1 MKNPWLTII
10 GIGESGLQYL
20 ADVSQ
25 NRLESADIIIGPPRH
40 LRLLG
45 LSGSKVLEWPV
56 PFSDGLKLLDKY
68 RGKKVVVLV
77 SGDPFWYGAAATILR
92 KFSFDDIE
100 VFPGPS
106 TFGWAAA
113 RMGWSIEDISCVG
126 LHAKPAE
133 HIRSLIAPKRK
144 ILALMRDGDQ
154 VKSLAHYLSNL
165 GFGQTK
171 IHVLEALGGNNE
183 RIREIVAEEYNLV
196 DVKHPVCLAICVDG
210 LGSAI
215 PLSTGID
222 DNFFETDGQITKS
235 QIRALTITA
244 LAPQYGQHLW
254 DLGAGSGSVSIE
266 WLMRDKSLYATAVER
281 DPSRCAIIK
290 QNVNNLGL
298 DNLSLHKGSNM
309 EVIMTL
315 KPPDAVFVGGGLTK
329 ELMKK
334 LWAIVPRKTR
344 FVANSVTLETET
356 ILQDALNE
364 YGGNLIRID
373 ISTARAIGSKNLWQP
388 AYPITQW
395 SVEK

>member
-68 RGKKVVVLV
+68 RGNKVVVLV

-126 LHAKPAE
+126 LHAKPVE

-154 VKSLAHYLSNL
+154 VKSLAHYLSKL

-183 RIREIVAEEYNLV
+183 RIREIAAEEYNLV
-196 DVKHPVCLAICVDG
+196 DVEHPVCVAICVDG

-215 PLSTGID
+215 PFSTGID
-222 DNFFETDGQITKS
+222 DKFFETDGQITKS

-266 WLMRDKSLYATAVER
+266 WLMRDKSLYATAVES
-281 DPSRCAIIK
+281 DPSRCAIIE
-290 QNVNNLGL
+290 QNVKNLGL
-298 DNLSLHKGSNM
+298 DNLSLHNGSNM

-315 KPPDAVFVGGGLTK
+315 KPPHAVFVGGGLTK

-364 YGGNLIRID
+364 YGGNLIRFD

-395 SVEK
+395 SIEK

>member
-25 NRLESADIIIGPPRH
+25 NRLESSDIIIGPPRH

-68 RGKKVVVLV
+68 RGNKVVVLV

-126 LHAKPAE
+126 LHAKPVE

-154 VKSLAHYLSNL
+154 VKSLAHYLSKL
-165 GFGQTK
+165 GFGQTN

-183 RIREIVAEEYNLV
+183 RIREIAAEEYNLV
-196 DVKHPVCLAICVDG
+196 DVEHPVCVAICVDG

-215 PLSTGID
+215 PFSTGID
-222 DNFFETDGQITKS
+222 DKFFETDGQITKS

-266 WLMRDKSLYATAVER
+266 WLMRDKSLYATAVES
-281 DPSRCAIIK
+281 DPSRCAIIE
-290 QNVNNLGL
+290 QNVKNLGL
-298 DNLSLHKGSNM
+298 DNLSLHNGSNM

-315 KPPDAVFVGGGLTK
+315 KPPHAVFVGGGLTK

-364 YGGNLIRID
+364 YGGNLIRFD

-395 SVEK
+395 SIEK

>member
-1 MKNPWLTII
+1 MKNPWITII

-126 LHAKPAE
+126 LHAKPVE

-154 VKSLAHYLSNL
+154 VKSLAHYLSKL

-183 RIREIVAEEYNLV
+183 RIREIAAEEYNLV
-196 DVKHPVCLAICVDG
+196 DVEHPVCVAICVDG

-215 PLSTGID
+215 PFSTGID
-222 DNFFETDGQITKS
+222 DKFFETDGQITKS

-266 WLMRDKSLYATAVER
+266 WLMRDKSLYATAVES
-281 DPSRCAIIK
+281 DPSRCAIIE
-290 QNVNNLGL
+290 QNVKNLGL
-298 DNLSLHKGSNM
+298 DNLSLHNGSNM

-315 KPPDAVFVGGGLTK
+315 KPPHAVFVGGGLTK

-364 YGGNLIRID
+364 YGGNLIRFD

-395 SVEK
+395 SIEK

>member
-10 GIGESGLQYL
+10 GIGESGLEYL

-25 NRLESADIIIGPPRH
+25 NRLESSDIIIGPPRH

-126 LHAKPAE
+126 LHAKPVE

-154 VKSLAHYLSNL
+154 VKSLAHYLSKL
-165 GFGQTK
+165 GFGQTN

-183 RIREIVAEEYNLV
+183 RIREIAAEEYNLV
-196 DVKHPVCLAICVDG
+196 DVEHPVCVAICVDG

-215 PLSTGID
+215 PFSTGID
-222 DNFFETDGQITKS
+222 DKFFETDGQITKS

-266 WLMRDKSLYATAVER
+266 WLMRDKSLYATAVES
-281 DPSRCAIIK
+281 DPSRCAIIE
-290 QNVNNLGL
+290 QNVKNLGL
-298 DNLSLHKGSNM
+298 DNLSLHNGSNM

-315 KPPDAVFVGGGLTK
+315 KPPHAVFVGGGLTK

-364 YGGNLIRID
+364 YGGNLIRFD

-395 SVEK
+395 SIEK

>member
-45 LSGSKVLEWPV
+45 LSGSNVLEWPV

-68 RGKKVVVLV
+68 KGKKVVVLV

-92 KFSFDDIE
+92 KFSFDEIE

-126 LHAKPAE
+126 LHAKPVE

-154 VKSLAHYLSNL
+154 VKSLAHYLSKL
-165 GFGQTK
+165 GFGQTN

-183 RIREIVAEEYNLV
+183 RIREIAAEEYNLV
-196 DVKHPVCLAICVDG
+196 DVEHPVCVAICVDG

-215 PLSTGID
+215 PFSTGID
-222 DNFFETDGQITKS
+222 DKFFETDGQITKS

-281 DPSRCAIIK
+281 DPSRCGIIE
-290 QNVNNLGL
+290 QNVQNLGL
-298 DNLSLHKGSNM
+298 DNLSLHNGSNI

-315 KPPDAVFVGGGLTK
+315 KPPHAVFVGGGLTK

-344 FVANSVTLETET
+344 LVANSVTLETET

-364 YGGNLIRID
+364 YGGNLIRFD

-395 SVEK
+395 SIEK

>member
-1 MKNPWLTII
+1 MKNPWITII

-56 PFSDGLKLLDKY
+56 PFSDGLKILEKY
-68 RGKKVVVLV
+68 KGKKVVVLV
-77 SGDPFWYGAAATILR
+77 SGDPFWYGPAATILR

-126 LHAKPAE
+126 LHAKPVE

-154 VKSLAHYLSNL
+154 VKSLAHYLSKL
-165 GFGQTK
+165 GFGQTN

-183 RIREIVAEEYNLV
+183 RIREIAAEEYNLV
-196 DVKHPVCLAICVDG
+196 DVEHPVCVAICVDG

-215 PLSTGID
+215 PFSTGID
-222 DNFFETDGQITKS
+222 DKFFETDGQITKS

-281 DPSRCAIIK
+281 DPSRCGIIE
-290 QNVNNLGL
+290 QNVQNLGL
-298 DNLSLHKGSNM
+298 DNLSLHNGSNM

-315 KPPDAVFVGGGLTK
+315 KPPHAVFVGGGLTK

-344 FVANSVTLETET
+344 LVANSVTLETET

-364 YGGNLIRID
+364 YGGNLIRFD

-395 SVEK
+395 SIEK

>member
-1 MKNPWLTII
+1 MKNPWITII

-25 NRLESADIIIGPPRH
+25 SRLESADIIIGPPRH

-68 RGKKVVVLV
+68 KGKKVVVLV

-92 KFSFDDIE
+92 KFSFDEIE

-126 LHAKPAE
+126 LHAKPVE

-154 VKSLAHYLSNL
+154 VKSLAHYLSKL

-171 IHVLEALGGNNE
+171 IRVFESLGGNNE
-183 RIREIVAEEYNLV
+183 RIREIAAEEYNLV
-196 DVKHPVCLAICVDG
+196 DVKHPVSVAICVDG
-210 LGSAI
+210 RGSAI

-222 DNFFETDGQITKS
+222 DKFFETDGQITKS

-281 DPSRCAIIK
+281 DPSRCGIIE
-290 QNVNNLGL
+290 QNVQNLGL
-298 DNLSLHKGSNM
+298 DNLSLHNGSNM

-315 KPPDAVFVGGGLTK
+315 KPPHAVFVGGGLTK

-364 YGGNLIRID
+364 YGGNLIRFD
-373 ISTARAIGSKNLWQP
+373 ISKAKAIGSKNLWQP

-395 SVEK
+395 SIEK